1 MILITGGLGFI
12 GSHIVVELLQNNY
25 QVVVVDNLSNSK
37 LDVLKKIE
45 LIVGTDIFV
54 KNLVTEIFDV
64 KDENKLDSLFKRTQI
79 NKVIHCA
86 GLKAV
91 GESVK
96 YPLMYYHENINGLL
110 SLIEVMSENDCF
122 NLIFSSSATV
132 YGSLL
137 SPLNEND
144 TIGIG
149 VSNPYG
155 QTKFFQEQILKDLA
169 ISSSK
174 WNITAL
180 RYFNPIGAHPS
191 GLLGEDPNNHPN
203 NLMPYLLK
211 VCVYNYID
219 KSVGNYPSLNVF
231 GKDYDTNDG
240 TAERDYIH
248 VVDVARAHV
257 LALNLKSGYQYY
269 NIGTGKPTSVL
280 ELINSFQNINNLIV
294 PYIFS
299 ERRQGDLT
307 RVFCDNKKA
316 LDELKF
322 KPEFTIEDMVRDS
335 WNFVIKN
342 KKFNNLMTLF

>member
-12 GSHIVVELLQNNY
+12 GSHIVVELLKNNNK
-25 QVVVVDNLSNSK
+25 VIIVDNLSNSK
-37 LDVLKKIE
+37 KEVLNKIE
-45 LIVGTDIFV
+45 LIVGTDLFV
-54 KNLVTEIFDV
+54 KNLVIEIFDI
-64 KDENKLDSLFKRTQI
+64 KDENKLDTVFKKYHVS
-79 NKVIHCA
+79 KVIHCA

-91 GESVK
+91 GESVR
-96 YPLMYYHENINGLL
+96 YPLMYYHENINLL
-110 SLIEVMSENDCF
+110 LTLIKVMEANNCF

-132 YGSLL
+132 YGSLA
-137 SPLNEND
+137 SPLNENN
-144 TIGIG
+144 TIGTG

-191 GLLGEDPNNHPN
+191 GLLGEDPNNYPN

-219 KSVGNYPSLNVF
+219 KSVGNYPELTIF

-257 LALNLKSGYQYY
+257 LAINLKPGYQYY

-280 ELINSFQNINNLIV
+280 ELIKSFQNVNNLVI

-299 ERRQGDLT
+299 KRRPGDLT

-316 LDELKF
+316 LDELSF

-335 WNFVIKN
+335 WNYVIKN
-342 KKFNNLMTLF
+342 KKYNN